1 MSLNWDV
8 TNTTTDV
15 TTEAEYPITDKLVW
29 STIAIDLGDIT
40 SSNVNYF
47 YARLRV
53 WETMVHD
60 SDGLF
65 TTFEQVSK
73 RIGLRTNVANK
84 PVTAFF
90 KKMTDIQH
98 NGRSLFYKQMS
109 PNAIKAVYYTA
120 LAEAE
125 MANTFSLDGLE
136 L

>member
-29 STIAIDLGDIT
+29 STIAIDLGGIA

-60 SDGLF
+60 SDEPF

-73 RIGLRTNVANK
+73 RIGLRTNVADK

-98 NGRSLFYKQMS
+98 NGRSFYKQMS

-120 LAEAE
+120 LVEAE
-125 MANTFSLDGLE
+125 MANTVSLAGLE